1 MVRKKI
7 YIRKS
12 LKAAKQG
19 NELKPELSKGCDNDI
34 PAVTRSITSRC
45 MLYGGKMLRPRPKK

>member
-34 PAVTRSITSRC
+34 PAVTR
-45 MLYGGKMLRPRPKK
+45 